1 MSSLQKSLHL
11 SNDED
16 EEEKDGCDHMAQK
29 SVTPDWLH
37 DIAAALGLL
46 TRVPVAVEEARA
58 LEHSAVAAWAYP
70 VVGFFLGGLSL
81 FVFTVA
87 TLIGLPQIVGV
98 ILVVAFN
105 IIVTGGM
112 HQDGLADSADGLWG
126 GWTVERRLAI
136 MKDSN
141 IGVYGVCA
149 ISLSLILYVVTLD
162 ALAWHPVMALA
173 LFGAAA
179 LSRAMMVVL
188 MYVLPNA
195 RGGGLSQS
203 VGRPPAG
210 SMWIALVC
218 SFGGTLIVGLL
229 VGHIWAAVLAVV
241 LAGCAAASCAAIAR
255 RKIKG
260 QTGDILGATQQI
272 SELTILIGLSAVVY

>member
-11 SNDED
+11 SNDEN

-29 SVTPDWLH
+29 SVTSDWLH

-46 TRVPVAVEEARA
+46 TRVPVAINETRA
-58 LEHSAVAAWAYP
+58 MKRSAVATWAYP
-70 VVGFFLGGLSL
+70 IVGFFIGGLSL

-87 TLIGLPQIVGV
+87 TLIGLPPIVSV

-149 ISLSLILYVVTLD
+149 ISLSLFLYVVTLD

-203 VGRPPAG
+203 VGRPPAWA
-210 SMWIALVC
+210 MWSAFAS
-218 SFGGTLIVGLL
+218 SFGGTIIIGLL
-229 VGHIWAAVLAVV
+229 IGHIWAAVLAVV
-241 LAGCAAASCAAIAR
+241 LAGCATVSCAAIAH

-272 SELTILIGLSAVVY
+272 CELTILIGLSAVAY